1 MRILQ
6 VVLAPRLSGAE
17 VLAKGVA
24 IEHQQAGH
32 SVGMASLMP
41 EHQDFR
47 QLSDELKA
55 RGVVCIFPD
64 RTLGKAGRL
73 LFLHQAIRRFKPDII
88 FAHATIAAL
97 YVRALP
103 TRVPIVWVMHSG
115 INDFAN
121 RALRFAERLL
131 SGRARAVIAV
141 AQKNIDDY
149 VAEIRSHPS
158 MILVPNGVDISRF
171 THRAEPMPATVSSK
185 VRKQI
190 VQIGRY
196 VPEKNQLQT
205 VYAFARVAV
214 ADPDVRLLLCGVI
227 ENLDYH
233 AAIVSLVGELG
244 LGDRVDITGPQGNVP
259 EILWQSHVFAMPSS
273 CEAHSVGFLEALASG
288 IPVVGNAIASFA
300 FANTL
305 PGVRLVDTSD
315 ADGYG
320 RALLAALSTPRAARP
335 LGGLTLQG
343 TAERYLAI
351 ARDVLGPRAHYE
363 EAHRS

>member
-1 MRILQ
+1 
-6 VVLAPRLSGAE
+6 
-17 VLAKGVA
+17 
-24 IEHQQAGH
+24 
-32 SVGMASLMP
+32 
-41 EHQDFR
+41 
-47 QLSDELKA
+47 
-55 RGVVCIFPD
+55 
-64 RTLGKAGRL
+64 
-73 LFLHQAIRRFKPDII
+73 
-88 FAHATIAAL
+88 
-97 YVRALP
+97 VRVLP

-121 RALRFAERLL
+121 KALRFAEREL
-131 SGRARAVIAV
+131 SGRAEAVIAA

-158 MILVPNGVDISRF
+158 MILAPNDVGISRF
-171 THRAEPMPATVSSK
+171 AHRAEPTPSAIPSK
-185 VRKQI
+185 SRRQI

-205 VYAFARVAV
+205 VHAFARVAT
-214 ADPDVRLLLCGVI
+214 ADSDVSSLLCGLI

-244 LGDRVDITGPQGNVP
+244 LADRVEIAGPQGNVP
-259 EILWQSHVFAMPSS
+259 EILWESHAFAMPSS

-288 IPVVGNAIASFA
+288 IPVVANTIDSFA

-320 RALLAALSTPRAARP
+320 RALLAALATPRAARTAGHSRA
-335 LGGLTLQG
+335 LSRHCARCAG
-343 TAERYLAI
+343 TASALRRSGALVSQPPY
-351 ARDVLGPRAHYE
+351 PRPRPFKSATFP
-363 EAHRS
+363 